1 MFQQLKNID
10 SAFKHVRLFTLIIV
24 LASSATCCYC
34 IYKCHQLISESRAM
48 IYILYE
54 GAVLKATASQRI
66 DNIKVEA
73 KHHVELFHSYFFT
86 LEPDEKV
93 IKRNITHA
101 LYMADISAKQ
111 QYDNLKENRYYA
123 NIISGNVSQRIEAD
137 SIQLFL
143 DRKPYYFRYYGT
155 QELIRTTSKVF
166 RSLVTEG
173 YLREVL
179 RSDDNEHGFM
189 IEKWNIIENRDIRTE
204 NR

>member
-1 MFQQLKNID
+1 MFQQLQNID
-10 SAFKHVRLFTLIIV
+10 SAFKHVRLFTLVIV
-24 LASSATCCYC
+24 LASSATSCYC
-34 IYKCHQLISESRAM
+34 IYKCQQLINESRAM

-54 GAVLKATASQRI
+54 GAVLKATASKRV

-73 KHHVELFHSYFFT
+73 KHHVESFHSDFFT

-93 IKRNITHA
+93 IKRNITRA
-101 LYMADISAKQ
+101 LYKADISAKR
-111 QYDNLKENRYYA
+111 QYDNLRENRYYA
-123 NIISGNVSQRIEAD
+123 NIISGNVSQRIEVD

-143 DRKPYYFRYYGT
+143 DEKPYYFRYYGT
-155 QELIRTTSKVF
+155 QELIRTTSRVF

>member
-10 SAFKHVRLFTLIIV
+10 SAFKHVRLFTLIVI
-24 LASSATCCYC
+24 LATSGASCYC
-34 IYKCHQLISESRAM
+34 IYKCHQLIREYAANV
-48 IYILYE
+48 YILYE
-54 GAVLKATASQRI
+54 GAVLKATVSERI
-66 DNIKVEA
+66 DNIKVEGE
-73 KHHVELFHSYFFT
+73 HHIEMFHEYFFT

-93 IKRNITHA
+93 IKRNITRA
-101 LYMADISAKQ
+101 LYLADISAKR
-111 QYDNLKENRYYA
+111 QYDNLKENRYYS
-123 NIISGNVSQRIEAD
+123 NIISGNVSQRIKVD
-137 SIQLFL
+137 SVQLFL
-143 DRKPYYFRYYGT
+143 EKKPYYFRYYGT
-155 QELIRTTSKVF
+155 QELIRTTSRVF